1 MKILKKI
8 LYLFL
13 IIFTISFSLDGEKS
27 KVVLDKSDRVA
38 ELKIGVTKLISKE
51 LPLEFHVDSKKI
63 YGEIDIEDNDLVFV
77 SETLDEMPSV
87 STTNGRKAIN
97 NIKKYLTKEIKKA
110 PKFEYQIINGKDEG
124 DRENGKKYL
133 LVDCKEQ
140 LSDIYIYVVEQ
151 GTYKVKTVYRGI
163 FKQLLNANAKSVN
176 YGTIH
181 FTKEHPLTSRISRV
195 DYDGTSISVDG
206 RDTDS
211 IIVEGMGGFP
221 KKFVGDLSGRLF
233 KGYKIRVKNLKTG
246 SITTFP
252 AKHYKYFEDGR
263 TTSENKII
271 SMEINLC
278 GELLQTGTEANK
290 EEVIGK
296 LKVISK
302 PNSEYLSFEVKLN
315 YSMIDIENE
324 ISIDY
329 GNSAFGDDT
338 GTLHVLHTDTF
349 KIKIDGKEVSNLPP
363 NTEGTLAILKGE
375 HLHKT
380 VTKIYVE
387 DEKEEVKNNNLKADI
402 QFEGKYLKVFNFEN
416 IEVGKKVV
424 KITVENRNGL
434 SKSTTI
440 EKVLTDENGNDI
452 YGGEFILYD
461 NFGVEAGKID
471 VRKKNP
477 KDKYFT
483 LEISDF
489 KDITDTVN
497 SNIII
502 EYISRSPDG
511 NKESDKVIKE
521 DFIVLYVNPREPTP
535 LKGTHGELIL
545 YSVENLRNNDFY
557 MNDGV
562 ITTKKSGNS
571 GDDYIAYNKKN
582 CRYSNLPLP
591 LKNNQGGDT
600 PWIYWGHGAQIL
612 IDGPNYSG
620 KFSFENRDN
629 GTFKTK
635 KIDDS
640 GWVRLVQTDREEAKK
655 AFIQFNMED
664 NLDSLTIGFRGSI
677 TGINPIHGGP
687 FKLNKPESTVDSVYH
702 FKYQVKLKGKDKN
715 GNFVDKWLTIKED
728 TLRVVI
734 DPTMKISDK
743 TIKLLNPLVYYDYNS
758 SSAISNIVHNRRVH
772 IAGNE
777 AKTLTSGGAQFTKNT
792 DLAGNNWIET
802 VGKFN
807 SYEKF
812 KDKKHKVTIR
822 KGGSEVVKMTDKN
835 GRTPSSTFIGDTDTV
850 TSNSR
855 DGRGNEVMFSYDGG
869 NNYLNFGLSKYN
881 FEKTTIS
888 NISITN
894 NGIVKDNDSSQTDT
908 TSETEIISV
917 EIPKF
922 EGIHYVN
929 PNYDI
934 KPKQD
939 YIKHHEFDNATG
951 NKEITIDYGTV
962 GFRDLDTRITHQSG
976 GDGIEIRAYTKVI
989 LQSVSDPSY
998 IIKGAELYFEDRNF
1012 DGDVTYFKGEN
1023 ERATSKL
1030 LKLKIP
1036 TQETLIPKDNFKIL
1050 RADTMGYPLEVG
1062 VTVNKDKTKYYTPI
1076 DNEPRENGAEGK
1088 NLYLNLT
1095 TRRYVETT
1103 IEFENPS
1110 LSVLDADGKPTNEIN
1125 WIKLNKTQYSGGR
1138 LTSSINNSDLWGRVR
1153 GEVIDIP
1160 VKYGNKV
1167 YDNLILKVFQQNPD
1181 GNEQG
1186 VGEED
1191 LTDKQISFVIPEEPK
1206 DSNGNSKN
1214 FVMKYD
1220 KGNNFI
1226 EFSLDKGYTDNIAH
1240 KDIVFYIRYMDG
1252 NTKDKDGKPLFLFD
1266 QKYTV
1271 RFKKKVD
1278 YLADSTLILKNPS
1291 MASEQ
1296 AGNNGRIELNENGG
1310 KSLGNSNETTEDN
1323 INYDSIKWYEVQ
1335 NGINYIDKAQANEYI
1350 LRKIGSDEKYKYYE
1364 IKDGNLQIGIPNIQ
1378 KEFTSIFGDSNL
1390 GKEKETSFSLEAKYN
1405 NADSKYYRVNVIL
1418 EEFDP
1423 RYYGKV
1429 YAAGTTES
1437 TTYSEIN
1444 STGTGTLDLREYISD
1459 ENIYID
1465 LGTTYR
1471 DYSRYKSIPE
1481 SIFNSQ
1487 ITIGVL
1493 NETQVDVVA
1502 KDNGKAPVVK
1512 GEIVFKDGMRYETKK
1527 VISTLK
1533 IGDNSSNAP
1542 KTYPLYLKLT
1552 QAEYRKLRPYTN
1564 YEIFLNGNQNVL
1576 TFDVTGDKTL
1586 NKEMLFNKPLS
1597 FETKGAS
1604 LRIETDILD
1613 FGEIKPKE
1621 HKETLIT
1628 VEKNAE
1634 IRVIVEDRLAEQFT
1648 TVLEPETEEI
1658 WIHEKNT
1665 TNEIMKN
1672 GEKLKVRSITITNK
1686 TQNEKNEL
1694 GQRQDNFDISGVL
1707 EVPNKTEPKRGK
1719 YGGYIRVNCTYY

>member
-27 KVVLDKSDRVA
+27 KIVLDKSDRVA

-97 NIKKYLTKEIKKA
+97 NIKKYLTKEIKKT

-151 GTYKVKTVYRGI
+151 GTYKVKTVYRSV

-181 FTKEHPLTSRISRV
+181 FTKDHPLTSRILRV
-195 DYDGTSISVDG
+195 SYNGSSVLIG
-206 RDTDS
+206 NKPVNYAS
-211 IIVEGMGGFP
+211 VEDIGGFP
-221 KKFVGDLSGRLF
+221 KKSTRGKLTEIGRAYQ
-233 KGYKIRVKNLKTG
+233 GYRIKVKNLKG
-246 SITTFP
+246 SMEAVFP
-252 AKHYKYFEDGR
+252 KKSYSEFEK
-263 TTSENKII
+263 SENKTDNLINRVVNLYGTL
-271 SMEINLC
+271 SDGTTQSEEIA
-278 GELLQTGTEANK
+278 GELRIKSNNGD
-290 EEVIGK
+290 
-296 LKVISK
+296 
-302 PNSEYLSFEVKLN
+302 EYLNFEISLN
-315 YSMIDIENE
+315 YTLLDIENE
-324 ISIDY
+324 ITIEY
-329 GNSAFGDDT
+329 GNSPWSTFYP
-338 GTLHVLHTDTF
+338 LHSDTF
-349 KIKIDGKEVSNLPP
+349 KIKIDKKEISGLPED
-363 NTEGTLAILKGE
+363 TEGVL
-375 HLHKT
+375 T
-380 VTKIYVE
+380 VTKGEQLYKTGITITGKDDVTVE
-387 DEKEEVKNNNLKADI
+387 SDNLKAEIDF
-402 QFEGKYLKVFNFEN
+402 QGKYLKVLDTDL
-416 IEVGKKVV
+416 EVGQKVL
-424 KITVENRNGL
+424 KIIVQNRNRLKGEEKTIVINDGKGNVL
-434 SKSTTI
+434 STY
-440 EKVLTDENGNDI
+440 ER
-452 YGGEFILYD
+452 EFNLYD
-461 NFGVEAGKID
+461 SFGIGAGKINVSKVGAD
-471 VRKKNP
+471 
-477 KDKYFT
+477 DKYYT
-483 LEISDF
+483 LKISEF
-489 KDITDTVN
+489 PKVTEMVN
-497 SNIII
+497 TNIILQ
-502 EYISRSPDG
+502 YIARPVG
-511 NKESDKVIKE
+511 NTGEEDDKVVKE
-521 DFIVLYVNPREPTP
+521 DFITLYVEPIEQNIPKEVHGKLVLYTT
-535 LKGTHGELIL
+535 K
-545 YSVENLRNNDFY
+545 NLRNNDFFIE
-557 MNDGV
+557 NGQ
-562 ITTKKSGNS
+562 IRTEKSG
-571 GDDYIAYNKKN
+571 GTTLGDYIAYDLTK
-582 CRYSNLPLP
+582 CRYSNFPMRF
-591 LKNNQGGDT
+591 KNNNSENINDKNIN
-600 PWIYWGHGAQIL
+600 WIYWGSDAQIV
-612 IDGPNYSG
+612 IDGPNYHAEIP
-620 KFSFENRDN
+620 FENRDDGSFITYN
-629 GTFKTK
+629 KVGE
-635 KIDDS
+635 D
-640 GWVRLVQTDREEAKK
+640 GWIRMQDTTGKNIQG
-655 AFIQFNMED
+655 FIQFNMGNDKE
-664 NLDSLTIGFRGSI
+664 SLKIGFRGSL
-677 TGINPIHGGP
+677 
-687 FKLNKPESTVDSVYH
+687 LNDSDEEAWGHFVLEEGQIVDSVYH
-702 FKYQVKLKGKDKN
+702 IKYQAKLKNKDN
-715 GNFVDKWLTIKED
+715 SGTVTEVWHTIKED
-728 TLRVVI
+728 TIEIII

-881 FEKTTIS
+881 FKKTTIS

-976 GDGIEIRAYTKVI
+976 GEGIEIRAYTKVV
-989 LQSVSDPSY
+989 LQSVSNPDY
-998 IIKGAELYFEDRNF
+998 IIKDAELYFEDRKV

-1036 TQETLIPKDNFKIL
+1036 TQETLIPKDKFKIL

-1062 VTVNKDKTKYYTPI
+1062 VTVNGDKKEYYTPI
-1076 DNEPRENGAEGK
+1076 DNEVRENGTEGK

-1125 WIKLNKTQYSGGR
+1125 WVKLNKTQYSGGR

-1160 VKYGNKV
+1160 VKYGDKV
-1167 YDNLILKVFQQNPD
+1167 YDNLILKVFQQNSD

-1186 VGEED
+1186 VGVED
-1191 LTDKQISFVIPEEPK
+1191 LTDKQISFVIPEEP
-1206 DSNGNSKN
+1206 NKN
-1214 FVMKYD
+1214 FIIKYD

-1226 EFSLDKGYTDNIAH
+1226 EFSLDKGYIDSIAH

-1252 NTKDKDGKPLFLFD
+1252 NTKDKDGNPLFLFD

-1291 MASEQ
+1291 MATEQ
-1296 AGNNGRIELNENGG
+1296 AGSDGRIELNENGG
-1310 KSLGNSNETTEDN
+1310 KALGNNNETNEGN

-1335 NGINYIDKAQANEYI
+1335 NGINYIDKAQADEYI

-1390 GKEKETSFSLEAKYN
+1390 GKEKETSFSLEAKYS

-1429 YAAGTTES
+1429 YATGTTES

-1487 ITIGVL
+1487 VTIGVL

-1533 IGDNSSNAP
+1533 IGDNSSSAP

-1604 LRIETDILD
+1604 LKIETDILN

-1621 HKETLIT
+1621 HTEALIT
-1628 VEKNAE
+1628 VEKSAE
-1634 IRVIVEDRLAEQFT
+1634 IRVIVEDKLAEQFT

-1658 WIHEKNT
+1658 WIHEKNA
-1665 TNEIMKN
+1665 TNEIMEN

-1686 TQNEKNEL
+1686 TQNGKNEL